1 MFSATLHSTADIR
14 ILKWEKIG
22 IYERERERERER
34 GSNKR
39 DLKKK
44 KKKYGVLL
52 KIFSVQNDEHKVLK
66 YTISYREEPKEFWKS
81 KTELQDV

>member
-34 GSNKR
+34 EGVTKEI
-39 DLKKK
+39 KKNISMEFYWK
-44 KKKYGVLL
+44 
-52 KIFSVQNDEHKVLK
+52 FSLFKMMNTVLK
-66 YTISYREEPKEFWKS
+66 YTISYREEPKEFFW
-81 KTELQDV
+81 